1 MVIFVGALAVA
12 SVTRPD
18 DFGWDAPAPAPLS
31 AAEKQAGKK
40 QESPWQ
46 PALKGWIGKL
56 STWKRDPLAAFRP
69 KPKKTDK
76 PSAAADAA
84 PATGAEADRPAAAE
98 AGDKAVG
105 NPQIENPGLYQWEG
119 ILGAFLA
126 TLVIGLI
133 AGALQRKTAREQMA
147 FVPAFIVL
155 FILTVLSF
163 VLAAHEVLEA
173 ANLEFALWA
182 LLVGLLV
189 ANTVG
194 TPRWLEPAVHSELY
208 IKIGLVLLGAE
219 VLFSR
224 LLALGLPG
232 VLTSWLVT
240 PVVLIGTYI
249 FGQKILKMQS
259 KSLNLVISADMSV
272 CGVSAAI
279 ATAAACK
286 AKKEE
291 LSLAVGLS
299 LIFTVVMMVIQ
310 PMVIEY
316 FHISPVVGGA
326 WLGGT
331 IDSTGAVA
339 AAAHSKYLG
348 AIGLE
353 TAVTVKMIQNILI
366 GVTAICVAVYWTRW
380 VEPSEQGGAVKV
392 GAGEIWRRFPKFVI
406 GFVAASLLASVL
418 FASSYFG
425 ELWVGSAVDG
435 ITKQVRTWLFG
446 LAFVCI
452 GLETNFRQLL
462 PYLRSGKPLALY
474 LCGQALNLALSL
486 LMASLMFGWLFPPEA
501 GAP

>member
-1 MVIFVGALAVA
+1 MEAPTTDVPPRRGWHEDWIAALLGMVIFVGALGIA
-12 SVTRPD
+12 STIRPSGL
-18 DFGWDAPAPAPLS
+18 GWDSPAPPPLT
-31 AAEKQAGKK
+31 AEQKQAGKK
-40 QESPWQ
+40 QESPW
-46 PALKGWIGKL
+46 PTALKGWIGKF
-56 STWKRDPLAAFRP
+56 STWKSDPLAAFRP
-69 KPKKTDK
+69 KAKAK
-76 PSAAADAA
+76 PDETSAAA
-84 PATGAEADRPAAAE
+84 T
-98 AGDKAVG
+98 V
-105 NPQIENPGLYQWEG
+105 ENPGPYQWNG
-119 ILGAFLA
+119 LLGAFLA
-126 TLVIGLI
+126 TLVVGLV
-133 AGALQRKTAREQMA
+133 AGVLQRRTSREQIA
-147 FVPAFIVL
+147 FIPAFAVL
-155 FILTVLSF
+155 FVLTIASF
-163 VLAAHEVLEA
+163 VLAAQEVLEA

-182 LLVGLLV
+182 LLVGLII

-194 TPRWLEPAVHSELY
+194 TPGWLQSAVQSELY

-240 PVVLIGTYI
+240 PVVLISTYI
-249 FGQKILKMQS
+249 FGQKVLKMQS

-279 ATAAACK
+279 ATGAACK

-291 LSLAVGLS
+291 LSLAIGLS
-299 LIFTVVMMVIQ
+299 LIFTVVMMVVQ
-310 PMVIEY
+310 PMIIERVGMD
-316 FHISPVVGGA
+316 PVVGGA

-339 AAAHSKYLG
+339 AAANSKALG

-366 GVTAICVAVYWTRW
+366 GVTAVCVAVYWTRW
-380 VEPSEQGGAVKV
+380 VEPSEQGGAVNV
-392 GAGEIWRRFPKFVI
+392 GVGEIWRRFPKFVI
-406 GFVAASLLASVL
+406 GFVAASLLASIL
-418 FASSYFG
+418 YASSYYG

-435 ITKQVRTWLFG
+435 VTKQLRVWLFG

-474 LCGQALNLALSL
+474 LCGQALNLLLSL
-486 LMASLMFGWLFPPEA
+486 LMATIMFGWLFPPDR